1 MTALFASLSFAL
13 ATFGR
18 ALWAQVSA
26 LVGAGVHH
34 TSDVVLQRKVV
45 LVNSSALVAV
55 TGGMIF
61 ALIYRTYGVWGLTVT
76 TLLQLTLA
84 LCCVVVWT
92 INRCGR
98 FQLARAYFFAV
109 SVASVL
115 GSIVLGQG
123 SLLQSHYYFLLLAVL
138 SLTFFKI
145 SEWRLSACV
154 VSVSTALFLFF
165 ELRGWPS
172 NPSVYAMS
180 SDAVHLIQVVK
191 IGACVAVL
199 MVVMLLT
206 EFMMD
211 SYVRQLDVLGRTD
224 LLTGLPNRRWFQAA
238 LSRELSKVQR
248 SGGSIA
254 IALVDLDHFKEV
266 NDQYGH
272 AVGDEALKHVAQQ
285 LKVQARAGD
294 FVARMGGEEFVVLM
308 QASSVAHA
316 QAGAERLRA
325 GLAALPFAAPDGPR
339 ALTASVGVALHHS
352 GLSSNRLLRA
362 ADLAMYRAKNA
373 GRNQV
378 TMVEADQFS
387 TLESSRSEWLTSG
400 T

>member
-1 MTALFASLSFAL
+1 MTALFASLSFGL
-13 ATFGR
+13 TNFGR
-18 ALWAQVSA
+18 ALWAQVSG
-26 LVGAGVHH
+26 LVSAGVHH

-45 LVNSSALVAV
+45 LVNASALVAV
-55 TGGMIF
+55 AGGMIF
-61 ALIYRTYGVWGLTVT
+61 AVIYRAYGVWGLTVT

-92 INRCGR
+92 INRCGH

-109 SVASVL
+109 SMASVL

-123 SLLQSHYYFLLLAVL
+123 SLLQSHYFFLLLAVL
-138 SLTFFKI
+138 SLTFFKT
-145 SEWRLSACV
+145 SEWRWSACV
-154 VSVSTALFLFF
+154 MSVNTMLFLFF
-165 ELRGWPS
+165 ELRDWPS

-180 SDAVHLIQVVK
+180 RDAIHLIQVAK
-191 IGACVAVL
+191 MGACVTVL

-224 LLTGLPNRRWFQAA
+224 LLTGLPNRRWFQDT
-238 LSRELSKVQR
+238 LSRELSKAQR
-248 SGGSIA
+248 SGDSIA

-266 NDQYGH
+266 NDNYGH

-285 LKVQARAGD
+285 LKALARAGD
-294 FVARMGGEEFVVLM
+294 FVARLGGEEFVVLM
-308 QASSVAHA
+308 QAGSVANA

-325 GLAALPFAAPDGPR
+325 GIAALPFEAPTGPR
-339 ALTASVGVALHHS
+339 VLTASVGVALYHP

-362 ADLAMYRAKNA
+362 ADLAMYRAKHA

-378 TMVEADQFS
+378 AMVDADRFS
-387 TLESSRSEWLTSG
+387 SLESARSAWLVSG